1 MHIMSLLN
9 ESAQCSAHRDY
20 IIVGMWRED
29 DHALRE
35 WVSTLRTIGII
46 GFWLTAWP
54 ACDGMLQVVEDPD
67 IDLISRTI
75 ESEQFAEAVLIVVL
89 VGELQDRLVELLAKP
104 YDGTAH

>member
-1 MHIMSLLN
+1 MSLLN
-9 ESAQCSAHRDY
+9 ESAQCSAHRYY

-35 WVSTLRTIGII
+35 RIRTLRTIGII
-46 GFWLTAWP
+46 GFWLTARP
-54 ACDGMLQVVEDPD
+54 ACYGMLQVVEDPD